1 MAQNEKSLA
10 RSKAKIG
17 NQNARRT
24 GLYASSTKFK
34 RLRDVQVRYYV
45 ARIARQCPYL
55 AKQDLFLLRRFAQ
68 LEMLCDVIYAQLR
81 EKGVF
86 NKEGEA
92 KRLLG
97 EYRKLV
103 LAQGSLAS
111 QLGLSPSARS
121 AIKSGDLD
129 PDVIDIS
136 DESARRAIEA
146 SGDADPEQRA

>member
-1 MAQNEKSLA
+1 MAQNKKSEARSLA
-10 RSKAKIG
+10 KKG
-17 NQNARRT
+17 NQNATRT

-45 ARIARQCPYL
+45 ARIARQCGSYML
-55 AKQDLFLLRRFAQ
+55 KQDLFLLRRFAQ
-68 LEMLCDVIYAQLR
+68 LELLCDVTYAQLR

-103 LAQGSLAS
+103 LAQGVIGA
-111 QLGLSPSARS
+111 QLGLSPAARR
-121 AIKSGDLD
+121 ALKDD
-129 PDVIDIS
+129 PANPAAIDIS
-136 DESARRAIEA
+136 PERAQRAIEV
-146 SGDADPEQRA
+146 SDEK